1 MVISKQ
7 NLTDT
12 CTFIVSQYS
21 RHANEDL
28 KFNSQHHYK
37 IAHAKLSGLSL
48 LLVSYKEKKIVDDA
62 LAKLVRAQK
71 QATAKTQEELPMAVQ
86 A

>member
-12 CTFIVSQYS
+12 CEFIVCQYR
-21 RHANEDL
+21 RHANEDI
-28 KFNSQHHYK
+28 KFKSEHHYK

-48 LLVSYKEKKIVDDA
+48 LLVSYKEKRIVDDA
-62 LAKLVRAQK
+62 ITKLKKAQLK
-71 QATAKTQEELPMAVQ
+71 AMDSTQPQLTMTA
-86 A
+86 